1 MNEIR
6 ILCYNIHGGYDRHG
20 NRDLYRLNN
29 LLDQYKI
36 DIGVFQEMETRHH
49 RGGTV
54 DDVRILA
61 GADRPY
67 HLEGPTLL
75 HDNGWYGNLIV
86 SNAPFIATQIY
97 DLDTRRMFEP
107 RGAIEATIDTA
118 ALGPVRILGTHLSL
132 PPWERLSEVKNLLKL
147 AEKAEETT
155 PCPLLLM
162 GDMNEWIWNA
172 KLLRHLDK
180 LMQPVPT
187 AKTFPAHFPLLR
199 LDRVW
204 ADAQGLEINAQVIR
218 DDITCYLS
226 DHLPILI
233 TLRKPSAS

>member
-75 HDNGWYGNLIV
+75 HDNGWYGT
-86 SNAPFIATQIY
+86 SNYYGMTVY
-97 DLDTRRMFEP
+97 R
-107 RGAIEATIDTA
+107 
-118 ALGPVRILGTHLSL
+118 
-132 PPWERLSEVKNLLKL
+132 
-147 AEKAEETT
+147 
-155 PCPLLLM
+155 
-162 GDMNEWIWNA
+162 
-172 KLLRHLDK
+172 
-180 LMQPVPT
+180 
-187 AKTFPAHFPLLR
+187 
-199 LDRVW
+199 
-204 ADAQGLEINAQVIR
+204 
-218 DDITCYLS
+218 
-226 DHLPILI
+226 
-233 TLRKPSAS
+233 SAW